1 MLHLKPADPNEIP
14 ALPKKNVDVS
24 REVEQTHSL
33 TDAFNIPPNA
43 ITPMRVQTG
52 FFTVNFAINTR
63 VPADRL
69 VVTLHGA
76 RGSHK
81 SDKEGRRPMY
91 DRRDWD
97 ALFQAPVLAIS
108 DPVSELDWD
117 SHLPRASMYTGTM
130 ANDLVPELHALI
142 NKVCDELGISR
153 DRVVFYG
160 SSAGGTSSLLVAAR
174 RKNATGVITNVPF
187 LRPDK
192 YRDEVVAV
200 AARMGGGTVGD
211 YERILEEQPVRY
223 HPLTAIRESIV
234 AGNDLRVVV
243 AQNVRDKVTINKHF
257 PGLWRRFDINP
268 DGGYSPDGR
277 IMAVLYDAPETG
289 HGHEPPEIG
298 VPLVKM
304 SYEFFERK
312 LAVTAGSGGDK
323 PHKRG
328 KKAVE

>member
-1 MLHLKPADPNEIP
+1 MLHLKPIDPADAPQV
-14 ALPKKNVDVS
+14 PKKNTDVA
-24 REVEQTHSL
+24 REVEKVHTL
-33 TDAFNIPPNA
+33 TDAFNIPPDA

-52 FFTVNFAINTR
+52 FFTVNVSINTR
-63 VPADRL
+63 HPADRL
-69 VVTLHGA
+69 IITMHGA

-91 DRRDWD
+91 DRKDWD
-97 ALFQAPVLAIS
+97 ALFQAPILAIS

-142 NKVCDELGISR
+142 NKFCDELGISR

-160 SSAGGTSSLLVAAR
+160 SSAGGTSSILVASR
-174 RKNATGVITNVPF
+174 RPNTTGVVAVVPF

-192 YRDEVVAV
+192 YREEVVAV
-200 AARMGGGTVGD
+200 TARMGGGTLAD

-223 HPLTAIRESIV
+223 HPLTAIKEGIA

-243 AQNVRDKVTINKHF
+243 AQNTRDKVTINKHF

-277 IMAVLYDAPETG
+277 IMAVLYDSPETG

-298 VPLVKM
+298 APLMKM
-304 SYEFFERK
+304 ALEFFDKGGAGEG
-312 LAVTAGSGGDK
+312 GSGK
-323 PHKRG
+323 PKRG
-328 KKAVE
+328 PKKPE

>member
-1 MLHLKPADPNEIP
+1 MLHLKPIDIAEIP
-14 ALPKKNVDVS
+14 PLPKKNADVS
-24 REVEQTHSL
+24 REASEVLDLNS
-33 TDAFNIPPNA
+33 AFNIPQNA
-43 ITPMRVQTG
+43 ITPMRIQTG
-52 FFTVNFAINTR
+52 HFTVNASINTR
-63 VPADRL
+63 HIGDRL

-97 ALFQAPVLAIS
+97 ALFQCPVLAIS

-130 ANDLVPELHALI
+130 AHDLVPELHQLI
-142 NKVCDELGISR
+142 DKFCDELGILR
-153 DRVVFYG
+153 TRVVFYG
-160 SSAGGTSSLLVAAR
+160 SSAGGTSSILVAAR
-174 RKNATGVITNVPF
+174 RPTTTGVIAVVPF

-192 YRDEVVAV
+192 YREEVVAV
-200 AARMGGGTVGD
+200 TARMGGGTLAD
-211 YERILEEQPVRY
+211 YERILEEQPMRY
-223 HPLTAIRESIV
+223 HPLTAIRDGIA

-257 PGLWRRFDINP
+257 PGLWRRFDIDP

-277 IMAVLYDAPETG
+277 IMAVLYDSPETG

-304 SYEFFERK
+304 SYDFFDHK
-312 LAVTAGSGGDK
+312 TKAADGGAEK
-323 PHKRG
+323 GGKRA
-328 KKAVE
+328 KKSEVA